1 MTKDFTR
8 TLTLLRGSRHW
19 APVWQR
25 APAISPGTSE
35 EKKQFLRDCLG
46 PQRIHQG
53 FHRSNE
59 VELFGVVALVKKAGA
74 CGTDQWYPGETKVI
88 PRPVLKTFW
97 QLTYTTL
104 HQRFPQGDGLS
115 PVALVTLMLALA
127 CNTCNIGLAL
137 IPRTRF
143 TWMTEAFS
151 QSPRRSW
158 LKSINVGPLGAT
170 HWAQRA
176 RSQLGSKNGA
186 GMEQLRAVAPQE
198 AVKEQVEVL
207 GVAMTSG
214 KQRKATAKE
223 PSRRHDAAY
232 VNVTS
237 RTGLL
242 PIRRKDKHQT
252 TPSVAMAKAAY
263 GLLTRKPSAA
273 ETRKWDQQVW
283 RSCG

>member
-8 TLTLLRGSRHW
+8 TLTYTNADITEGSRHW
-19 APVWQR
+19 APAWQR

-35 EKKQFLRDCLG
+35 EKKHFLRDCLG

-53 FHRSNE
+53 FHRPNE
-59 VELFGVVALVKKAGA
+59 VELFGVAALVKKAGA
-74 CGTDQWYPGETKVI
+74 CGTDQWYPGEIKVI

-97 QLTYTTL
+97 QLIETNYICQSYTAL

-170 HWAQRA
+170 H
-176 RSQLGSKNGA
+176 
-186 GMEQLRAVAPQE
+186 
-198 AVKEQVEVL
+198 
-207 GVAMTSG
+207 
-214 KQRKATAKE
+214 
-223 PSRRHDAAY
+223 
-232 VNVTS
+232 
-237 RTGLL
+237 
-242 PIRRKDKHQT
+242 
-252 TPSVAMAKAAY
+252 
-263 GLLTRKPSAA
+263 
-273 ETRKWDQQVW
+273 
-283 RSCG
+283 